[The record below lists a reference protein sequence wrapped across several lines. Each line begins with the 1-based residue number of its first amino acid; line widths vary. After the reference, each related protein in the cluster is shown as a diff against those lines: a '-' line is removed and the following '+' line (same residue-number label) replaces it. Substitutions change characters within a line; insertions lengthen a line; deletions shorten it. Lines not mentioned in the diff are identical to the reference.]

1 MTETNEDR
9 AYEVEFLNCVVDKE
23 DNFKIVDCDSHFSDF
38 TGVHTSKIKQGKLFL
53 QDIVIPADRQQ
64 IIQKICKKDSPYI
77 YTDVDIADK
86 SGEPVYV
93 HCTAQNYE
101 NSPLCRLV
109 FADVSKSREKNRRLK
124 EKAKEINHLIDLVTG
139 GVCLFKVTQNMHFE
153 VLYLNESAC
162 RLFGTDKDTYQKQ
175 VYRIDELIH
184 PQDKTL
190 VFQAIGSAMATG
202 DEIDLVCRIK
212 QHKDKYRWCKFN
224 AAVHKTDDDGCPIFH
239 AVFTDI
245 TRVKAAEAKADEAND
260 RLLNL
265 LENLS
270 GAFFFTKTDN
280 LFECQVIS
288 GDFVKLTGYPRS
300 EFFERFGGDL
310 SKIIIGNS
318 DKIAE
323 KMHAD
328 LLKKGCSEV
337 YYEISPKG
345 AQPKKVKETRKLI
358 TQRDGS
364 MATICELDVF
374 DDFY

>member
-1 MTETNEDR
+1 M
-9 AYEVEFLNCVVDKE
+9 
-23 DNFKIVDCDSHFSDF
+23 
-38 TGVHTSKIKQGKLFL
+38 
-53 QDIVIPADRQQ
+53 
-64 IIQKICKKDSPYI
+64 
-77 YTDVDIADK
+77 
-86 SGEPVYV
+86 
-93 HCTAQNYE
+93 
-101 NSPLCRLV
+101 
-109 FADVSKSREKNRRLK
+109 
-124 EKAKEINHLIDLVTG
+124 
-139 GVCLFKVTQNMHFE
+139 
-153 VLYLNESAC
+153 
-162 RLFGTDKDTYQKQ
+162 
-175 VYRIDELIH
+175 
-184 PQDKTL
+184 
-190 VFQAIGSAMATG
+190 
-202 DEIDLVCRIK
+202 
-212 QHKDKYRWCKFN
+212 
-224 AAVHKTDDDGCPIFH
+224 
-239 AVFTDI
+239 
-245 TRVKAAEAKADEAND
+245 
-260 RLLNL
+260 LNL